1 MINLEEKIKEYFQR
15 KIYLS
20 PHPLNRASEAGHP
33 CLRYLVLSRTKNEL
47 KALPDVD
54 LQAIFEEGNIHEA
67 AELRLLQEAGFRII
81 EQQRAFE
88 WKEKELSGRIDA
100 IVVGE
105 DGKRY
110 PLEIKSCSPNA
121 FRVVQKANNVMDL
134 VRARYHRIRKYPAQ
148 IILYM
153 LMGNYEE
160 GILWFK
166 EKVSGKRKQLNISLN
181 DPEVLEYGES
191 ILKKLEAV
199 NEMIKKGEE
208 PPAQQIDDCVD
219 CPFERTACFPGLD
232 FGEGA
237 DILDD
242 NELLEKLDRLEELR
256 DSKEE
261 YDSIWSELKEK
272 FQGKSAIIGA
282 KWMVESKKQVRT
294 EYQVPQDVKKQYATQ
309 KEVWVLNI
317 QKL

>member
-1 MINLEEKIKEYFQR
+1 MINLEEKIKEYFQK

-47 KALPDVD
+47 KVLPDVN

-67 AELRLLQEAGFRII
+67 AELRILQEAGFRII

-88 WKEKELSGRIDA
+88 WKEKELSGHIDA
-100 IVVGE
+100 IVIGE

-110 PLEIKSCSPNA
+110 PLEIKSCSPNV
-121 FRVVQKANNVMDL
+121 FRVIQKSEALDL
-134 VRARYHRIRKYPAQ
+134 IHARQHWLQKYPAQ

-160 GILWFK
+160 GVLWFK

-181 DPEVLEYGES
+181 DPAVLEYGEQ
-191 ILKKLEAV
+191 ILKRLEKV
-199 NEMIKKGEE
+199 NGMIKRGEE
-208 PPAQQIDDCVD
+208 PPVGRIDACAG
-219 CPFERTACFPGLD
+219 CPFEKTVCFPGLD

-242 NELLEKLDRLEELR
+242 SELLEKLDRLEELR
-256 DSKEE
+256 DGKEE
-261 YDSIWSELKEK
+261 YDAIWSELKEK

-282 KWMVESKKQVRT
+282 KWIVESKKQVRT
-294 EYQVPQDVKKQYATQ
+294 EYQIPQDVKKQYATQ
-309 KEVWVLNI
+309 KEIWVLNV